1 VTPTAGGLVFVA
13 DVGGNF
19 YALDALSGEKLWGQ
33 KIGGG
38 VMTYTVNSRQKVAVT
53 TGLGVAWP
61 TDVVTGKIAV
71 LGLDSS
77 SAAKL

>member
-1 VTPTAGGLVFVA
+1 V
-13 DVGGNF
+13 
-19 YALDALSGEKLWGQ
+19 GQ

-38 VMTYTVNSRQKVAVT
+38 VITYTVNSRQKVAVT
-53 TGLGVAWP
+53 TGLTGVAWP
-61 TDVVTGKIAV
+61 TDVMTRKIAV